1 MSICPNQCADFS
13 MIEIK
18 DNACEQNYREA
29 TIRSIGFYKC
39 DTVLPNPLTA
49 EAIKELIK
57 PTSPSAKVGLV
68 FSNELVNVQV
78 GEPQT
83 EEVKLSDSRPA
94 KEEVVSREITFQDK
108 IAVNIERGG
117 KDVFADYEFWKDK
130 KEHSTRLNYVF
141 ALSDG
146 RIIIPRQ
153 KNSNAGMPAT
163 LNVSL
168 NFEQKSQ
175 GGAIEVKQGKI
186 KFLGDPFDFVQP
198 DINLN
203 DIPEIAGKW

>member
-1 MSICPNQCADFS
+1 MSLCPNQCANFDL
-13 MIEIK
+13 IEIK

-29 TIRSIGFYKC
+29 TIRAIGFYKC
-39 DTVLPNPLTA
+39 DTILPNPLTK
-49 EAIKELIK
+49 EAIKELIM
-57 PTSPSAKVGLV
+57 PTSPSAKMGLV

-108 IAVNIERGG
+108 IAVNLEKGG

-130 KEHSTRLNYVF
+130 KEHSTRLHYVF

-146 RIIIPRQ
+146 RVIIPRQ